1 MGRSARLFQAMTR
14 ASFLI
19 DTGPTIGLGHLSR
32 SLILLDALARQ
43 GVACTLY
50 CTDPM
55 AARALGRMAE
65 PTPLRLFDL
74 PQTDLIVC
82 DSYRLGPDDY
92 AALRNRT
99 QLLAALDDTADRPLP
114 VDVVIN
120 HNLYAARLDYKR
132 VVDGKT
138 LLGPDYA
145 LVNERVVAAARQ
157 HAAQTPDNAIVI
169 SFGGTD
175 DGAIAARVARELL
188 PRTDARID
196 VIVAAS
202 RTPSA
207 ALRDLPSRV
216 VVHHGPNVPS
226 LLARAR
232 LYLGAAGM
240 MSFEAFAIGLRLI
253 VVPIADNQRPGAE
266 ALVAYGHDML
276 DEVDAAKLAE
286 IAAQRLR
293 RPPPIKPAPI
303 DGKGPDRLTAALL
316 KELAK
321 RP

>member
-1 MGRSARLFQAMTR
+1 MTR

-19 DTGPTIGLGHLSR
+19 DTGPTVGLGHLSR
-32 SLILLDALARQ
+32 SLILLDALERQ
-43 GVACTLY
+43 GVACRLY
-50 CTDPM
+50 CTDP
-55 AARALGRMAE
+55 AAAQALGREAE
-65 PTPLRLFDL
+65 PTPLRLSDL

-82 DSYRLGPDDY
+82 DSYRLDPADY
-92 AALRNRT
+92 MALHGQAR
-99 QLLAALDDTADRPLP
+99 LLAALDDTAERSAP

-120 HNLYAARLDYKR
+120 HNLYAPQLDYSR
-132 VVDGKT
+132 VSGGKT

-145 LVNERVVAAARQ
+145 LVNERVAAAGRR
-157 HAAQTPDNAIVI
+157 HAAEAPDNAVVV

-175 DGAIAARVARELL
+175 DGTIAARVAQELL
-188 PRTDARID
+188 LRTDARID

-202 RTPSA
+202 RTPSS
-207 ALRDLPSRV
+207 ALHGLPSRV
-216 VVHHGPNVPS
+216 IMHHGPDVPA

-240 MSFEAFAIGLRLI
+240 MSFEAFAIGLNLV

-276 DEVDAAKLAE
+276 DRVDAVTLAE

-293 RPPPIKPAPI
+293 LPPKIKPAPI
-303 DGKGPDRLTAALL
+303 DGKGPDRLATALL
-316 KELAK
+316 KELAA
-321 RP
+321 RQGRHVQR

>member
-1 MGRSARLFQAMTR
+1 MTR

-43 GVACTLY
+43 GVASALY
-50 CTDPM
+50 CTDP
-55 AARALGRMAE
+55 AAAQALGRMAE
-65 PTPLRLFDL
+65 PMPLQPSDL
-74 PQTDLIVC
+74 PQSDLIVC
-82 DSYRLGPDDY
+82 DSYRLDPADY
-92 AALRNRT
+92 AALHGRAK
-99 QLLAALDDTADRPLP
+99 LLVALDDTADRPLP
-114 VDVVIN
+114 VDVVVN
-120 HNLYAARLDYKR
+120 HNLYAPQLDYAA
-132 VVDGKT
+132 VSAGMT

-145 LVNERVVAAARQ
+145 LIDERVIAAARR
-157 HAAQTPDNAIVI
+157 HAAGNPDNASVV

-175 DGAIAARVARELL
+175 DGEIAARVARELL
-188 PRTDARID
+188 SSTDARLDI
-196 VIVAAS
+196 VVAAS
-202 RTPSA
+202 RTPSPT
-207 ALRDLPSRV
+207 LRDLPSQV
-216 VVHHGPNVPS
+216 VVHHGPDVPA

-240 MSFEAFAIGLRLI
+240 MSFEAFAIGLNLV

-276 DEVDAAKLAE
+276 DRVDALELAE

-293 RPPPIKPAPI
+293 EPPQIKPAPI
-303 DGKGPDRLTAALL
+303 DGKGPDRLAAALL
-316 KELAK
+316 KELATRTQSSP